1 MKKILSLL
9 VLLINLQFTF
19 SQESDKLDDATI
31 ETLKNNLL
39 KNTSEK
45 SCKCIDSINTNNKQK
60 KQISN
65 EINSCIDK
73 EISIYQLATKLFEVG
88 KDTTAGNK
96 TINVNYNLDK
106 NSKEYKD
113 YYYEIERYLMENC
126 KAIKEKAAS
135 NEIENEN
142 SVSKKREALVQYD
155 LGIDESKKEN
165 YEEAIK
171 YYKKAI
177 KIDPNFAFAYDNI
190 GISYRKLGNY
200 KEAINYY
207 EKSLKIDP
215 NGITPL
221 QNIAVAYQY
230 TKEYDKS
237 IKTYKK
243 LAEIDPQNPE
253 VFYGIGHVYTSY
265 LKEYEKGLDYLC
277 KAYNIY
283 VEQNSPYRSDAET
296 LIQMIYSEMN
306 KAGNKDKFLEIL
318 EKNNIKTN

>member
-1 MKKILSLL
+1 MKKIFSLL
-9 VLLINLQFTF
+9 VLIINLQFTF

-142 SVSKKREALVQYD
+142 SVSKKKR
-155 LGIDESKKEN
+155 S
-165 YEEAIK
+165 
-171 YYKKAI
+171 
-177 KIDPNFAFAYDNI
+177 
-190 GISYRKLGNY
+190 SC
-200 KEAINYY
+200 
-207 EKSLKIDP
+207 
-215 NGITPL
+215 
-221 QNIAVAYQY
+221 
-230 TKEYDKS
+230 S
-237 IKTYKK
+237 I
-243 LAEIDPQNPE
+243 
-253 VFYGIGHVYTSY
+253 
-265 LKEYEKGLDYLC
+265 
-277 KAYNIY
+277 
-283 VEQNSPYRSDAET
+283 
-296 LIQMIYSEMN
+296 
-306 KAGNKDKFLEIL
+306 
-318 EKNNIKTN
+318 

>member
-1 MKKILSLL
+1 MK
-9 VLLINLQFTF
+9 
-19 SQESDKLDDATI
+19 
-31 ETLKNNLL
+31 TLF
-39 KNTSEK
+39 
-45 SCKCIDSINTNNKQK
+45 Q
-60 KQISN
+60 
-65 EINSCIDK
+65 
-73 EISIYQLATKLFEVG
+73 
-88 KDTTAGNK
+88 
-96 TINVNYNLDK
+96 
-106 NSKEYKD
+106 
-113 YYYEIERYLMENC
+113 
-126 KAIKEKAAS
+126 
-135 NEIENEN
+135 
-142 SVSKKREALVQYD
+142 KKREALVQYD